1 MNAVV
6 DRARREPVLVVAL
19 VQALLVAGV
28 AFGLDL
34 SDVQTAAVLGV
45 TGAALALVARSQVT
59 PVAGTSGAQQND
71 ESR

>member
-6 DRARREPVLVVAL
+6 ERARREPVLVVAL

-34 SDVQTAAVLGV
+34 TDAQTTAILGV
-45 TGAALALVARSQVT
+45 TGTALALVARAQVT
-59 PVAGTSGAQQND
+59 PVTPSPNP
-71 ESR
+71 SRNPSA